1 MAALVHQI
9 NETQHRHIVTLES
22 PIEFLHR
29 DINSSVTQR
38 EIGVDTR
45 GFHEALRS
53 VLRQDP
59 DFVLVGELRDQETVE
74 AALTLA
80 ETGHLTFGTLHTSDC
95 VQTVNRVIDVFPA
108 HQQAQIRAQLSFTL
122 EAVFCQQLMP
132 HSSGK
137 GRVLAAEVMLANSA
151 VRALIR
157 DGKGHQVYSQ
167 IQTGGRMGMRT
178 MSQSLSEL
186 VKANKVSVAVAER
199 ALADPNE
206 LRALLRGV
214 A

>member
-1 MAALVHQI
+1 M
-9 NETQHRHIVTLES
+9 
-22 PIEFLHR
+22 
-29 DINSSVTQR
+29 
-38 EIGVDTR
+38 
-45 GFHEALRS
+45 
-53 VLRQDP
+53 
-59 DFVLVGELRDQETVE
+59 
-74 AALTLA
+74 
-80 ETGHLTFGTLHTSDC
+80 
-95 VQTVNRVIDVFPA
+95 
-108 HQQAQIRAQLSFTL
+108 
-122 EAVFCQQLMP
+122 
-132 HSSGK
+132 
-137 GRVLAAEVMLANSA
+137 LAAEVMLANSA

-186 VKANKVSVAVAER
+186 VKSNKVSVAVAER